1 MLGKKKKKRAK
12 RLRGVA
18 VLGLLLFWGRIRR
31 QRAKR
36 SVAILGKKKKQRAG
50 GLTDK

>member
-1 MLGKKKKKRAK
+1 MLGKKKKRAK

-18 VLGLLLFWGRIRR
+18 VLGVLLFWGRRRR

-36 SVAILGKKKKQRAG
+36 GVAVLRKKKKQRIG
-50 GLTDK
+50 GLTGR